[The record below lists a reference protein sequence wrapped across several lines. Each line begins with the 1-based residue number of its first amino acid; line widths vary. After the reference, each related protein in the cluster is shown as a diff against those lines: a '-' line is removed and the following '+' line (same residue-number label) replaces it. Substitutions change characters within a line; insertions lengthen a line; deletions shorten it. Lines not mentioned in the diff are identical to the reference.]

1 MPVKHRKE
9 IFYWEVTF
17 FTSKKTSSVCQQLC
31 SFLKENQI
39 GFQET
44 FTAEMHVITKYLVE
58 GNARLFPGLPFLLD
72 KHYHKNSALP
82 TLLSLS
88 I

>member
-1 MPVKHRKE
+1 
-9 IFYWEVTF
+9 
-17 FTSKKTSSVCQQLC
+17 
-31 SFLKENQI
+31 
-39 GFQET
+39 
-44 FTAEMHVITKYLVE
+44 MHVITKYLAE
-58 GNARLFPGLPFLLD
+58 GNARQFPGLPFLQD